1 MWKPETCLL
10 ALLSLCTLQI
20 SASADVLQG
29 EVKQEDELM
38 RIARPEPGTAQVPS
52 DSLRI
57 ERGIPV
63 APPRLKSGLVDQ
75 TAFSNPLLGG
85 AEKANSALGA
95 PSPGQFGSIP
105 NNKFDLGAERGS
117 KELVLAWEKWHKQL
131 SGAIY
136 TKWSDMVTVPG
147 MATLRLTVSRDR
159 HIQVQMLHSSG
170 NRIFDQSLVD
180 AISSL
185 DGNPGLTFPSQS
197 LRQFVVLESDYIAG
211 HHVDPGFSWV
221 KDDYEKVNEKY

>member
-1 MWKPETCLL
+1 MWKPEIYLL
-10 ALLSLCTLQI
+10 AILSLSILQNP
-20 SASADVLQG
+20 ASADVLQG
-29 EVKQEDELM
+29 EVQQTEEQM
-38 RIARPEPGTAQVPS
+38 RIARPTNGPGQAPN

-57 ERGIPV
+57 ERGVPV
-63 APPRLKSGLVDQ
+63 APPRLKSGLTDQ

-85 AEKANSALGA
+85 AEKAA
-95 PSPGQFGSIP
+95 PDSSTPGLYGNIP

-136 TKWSDMVTVPG
+136 AKWSEMVSVPG

-159 HIQVQMLHSSG
+159 HIQIQMVHSSG
-170 NRIFDQSLVD
+170 NHLFDQSLVD

-185 DGNPGLTFPSQS
+185 DGNPGLTFPGQS
-197 LRQFVVLESDYIAG
+197 VRQFVVLESDYIAG

-221 KDDYEKVNEKY
+221 KDDYEKVNSSY

>member
-1 MWKPETCLL
+1 MWKPDIRLLTLFSVCLL
-10 ALLSLCTLQI
+10 QN
-20 SASADVLQG
+20 SARADVLQG
-29 EVKQEDELM
+29 EVQQNDEMM
-38 RIARPEPGTAQVPS
+38 RIARPNAGTGQAS
-52 DSLRI
+52 NDSLRI

-63 APPRLKSGLVDQ
+63 APPRLKSGLTDQ

-85 AEKANSALGA
+85 AEKAIPGSGT
-95 PSPGQFGSIP
+95 PGQFGSIP

-131 SGAIY
+131 SAAIY
-136 TKWSDMVTVPG
+136 TKWSEIVAVPG

-159 HIQVQMLHSSG
+159 HIQIQMVHSSG
-170 NRIFDQSLVD
+170 NHLFDQSLID

-185 DGNPGLTFPSQS
+185 DGNPGLTFPGQS
-197 LRQFVVLESDYIAG
+197 MRQFVVLESDYIAG

-221 KDDYEKVNEKY
+221 KDDYEKVNENY